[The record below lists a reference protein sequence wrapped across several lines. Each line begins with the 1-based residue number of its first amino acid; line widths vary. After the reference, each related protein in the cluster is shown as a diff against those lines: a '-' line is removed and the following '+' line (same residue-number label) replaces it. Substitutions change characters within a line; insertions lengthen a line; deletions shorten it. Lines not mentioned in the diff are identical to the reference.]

1 MYVHQTR
8 WNRDNDD
15 ELAWHREREIAKLEE
30 AWEAGEP
37 PAPTPD
43 QVEEL

>member
-15 ELAWHREREIAKLEE
+15 ELTWHYEREINKIEQM
-30 AWEAGEP
+30 WDP
-37 PAPTPD
+37 PAERNGGP
-43 QVEEL
+43 